1 MASPGNRHCA
11 NCIGTLSFPVVKPV
25 FEWRFPRRMFPAL
38 KFKVTGLEQDAKYI
52 FLLDIVPVDN
62 YRYTLGL
69 HVTIAMRL

>member
-1 MASPGNRHCA
+1 
-11 NCIGTLSFPVVKPV
+11 
-25 FEWRFPRRMFPAL
+25 MFPAL